1 MGGLRESCSHGSLN
15 YLHGGTSSGFP
26 WPVILLCPVPS
37 LYLVYS
43 STRPHVCALLLAKMD
58 SSKEA
63 YELIDTTPFDLQEGF
78 LHMQSQGGLL
88 ELENEM

>member
-1 MGGLRESCSHGSLN
+1 MSESALGLSEGPPM
-15 YLHGGTSSGFP
+15 Y
-26 WPVILLCPVPS
+26 I
-37 LYLVYS
+37 
-43 STRPHVCALLLAKMD
+43 LAKMD